1 MKKYIKFVFVIALI
15 FLCLFSLSA
24 CSGEKEI
31 KSDGYSSDE
40 IIDKYQ
46 GIANQTDADKPIDSG
61 ASVLGIGF
69 SEVDFTFTS
78 ADDTIAFSLD
88 KNSFVKLALGG
99 TFYNYIKPGSEL
111 SSFDAGYKTARGV
124 SLETPAKDILS
135 IYGIADENAI
145 FIKPGDTIYYNPTLG
160 KFSGK
165 LTALYALKDGE
176 AQYKLLKSKD
186 IQKFVYE
193 RPTDSAYMNPE
204 AILSKFPSYS
214 SLVSLD
220 ITADEE
226 GKVSEIVFY
235 RFDKG
240 M

>member
-1 MKKYIKFVFVIALI
+1 MKKYIKFVSVIALI
-15 FLCLFSLSA
+15 FLCLFSLAA
-24 CSGEKEI
+24 CSAQKEV
-31 KSDGYSSDE
+31 KSDGYSSGE
-40 IIDKYQ
+40 ILDKYQ
-46 GIANQTDADKPIDSG
+46 GISDQTETDKPLDSD

-69 SEVDFTFTS
+69 SEVDLTFTS

-124 SLETPAKDILS
+124 SLDTPAKDILS
-135 IYGIADENAI
+135 IYGIADENSI
-145 FIKPGDTIYYNPTLG
+145 YLKMGDTIYYNPTLG

-165 LTALYALKDGE
+165 LTALYAMKDGE
-176 AQYKLLKSKD
+176 AEYKLLKSKD
-186 IQKFVYE
+186 VEKFVYK
-193 RPTDSAYMNPE
+193 RPTESAYMNPE
-204 AILSKFPSYS
+204 AIMSVFPSYT
-214 SLVSLD
+214 SLVSID

-235 RFDKG
+235 RFDK
-240 M
+240 